1 MGLFLATIKWRQIR
15 APSSLSA
22 AVGLGSESHRAG
34 DRIQLIPVMSDLA
47 TQASH
52 HKLQVKGFLQRAS

>member
-1 MGLFLATIKWRQIR
+1 VEVDLTAQN
-15 APSSLSA
+15 SSDA
-22 AVGLGSESHRAG
+22 AGHGSEGRRAG
-34 DRIQLIPVMSDLA
+34 DRIQLIPVMGDLA